1 MLTRFFSASLTMPI
15 VTPIVTPI
23 APPMVTPISLLSI
36 HLFIILAMMTT
47 TSASRAA
54 GYIEPDYTTELFQLE
69 KIPLPQHRMQQLGK
83 SLVIVALRKHD
94 GSPIQQQATARLLL
108 LAMQLDPQNKRP
120 QEISQALVTGKN
132 PPASADH
139 LITKCTAD
147 IQNLQSLLSKPQAR
161 AEANQLALYMK
172 DACKTL
178 RPDGAKHQDGAD
190 WKGVLPALTAYKTP
204 IKNIPQAHIK
214 TNKASPPAPK
224 PTQPKKSTPHFH
236 LVKQS
241 IQLPIPIPITIEKK
255 NEDLEALLSDD
266 QDSDQDPEKIEEQE
280 TTEAGEVVKAMTLAS
295 MTLKLSPCKAEE
307 ATTPFISIL
316 HSDVPML
323 ELDQLLKQLIKD
335 RHSILPHFKGVINF
349 PDGSHGMGNQLAIAG
364 PLALMLEGSLAN
376 SPLRDDLC
384 LLADINAKGDV
395 IEPDNFWQ
403 LLTALRQVSHGGR
416 LIVSA
421 ESAEIMQ
428 QLLVYKEPD
437 FFTRW
442 EVLSVTDI
450 DQALAAAILQ
460 SSADLGKAS
469 ELFASF
475 QDLSSKKTVT
485 QLAADHD
492 IRPALDEMVKLAP
505 EHLSA
510 KMLLLQGG
518 GKRPI
523 HLSERA
529 LRLELRPLID
539 ELNRV
544 LQFQTEQP
552 DKETEQPDSDELEKT
567 HEQIGVKLEQ
577 LEPFVSRDDDPIY
590 EDTLELAKDF
600 KKLASLR
607 ERMQNRYNNESARE
621 KAKLLFKDMKNQ
633 GAALAE
639 RISAPIEADIGPEPS
654 DKKE

>member
-15 VTPIVTPI
+15 VTPI
-23 APPMVTPISLLSI
+23 ALLSI
-36 HLFIILAMMTT
+36 LLSIILAMT
-47 TSASRAA
+47 TSVSRAA
-54 GYIEPDYTTELFQLE
+54 EYIEPDHTTELFQLE

-120 QEISQALVTGKN
+120 QEISQALVTGKS
-132 PPASADH
+132 PPTSADH
-139 LITKCTAD
+139 LIVKCTAD

-190 WKGVLPALTAYKTP
+190 WKGVLPALSAYKTP
-204 IKNIPQAHIK
+204 IKSIPQAPIK
-214 TNKASPPAPK
+214 PNKASPPAPK
-224 PTQPKKSTPHFH
+224 PTQAKKKAKKRTPHFH

-241 IQLPIPIPITIEKK
+241 IQLPITIPIPITIEKK

-307 ATTPFISIL
+307 ATTPLISLL

-323 ELDQLLKQLIKD
+323 ELDELLKQLIKG
-335 RHSILPHFKGVINF
+335 RHSILPHFKGTINF

-421 ESAEIMQ
+421 ESAEMMQ
-428 QLLVYKEPD
+428 QLLVFKEPD

-442 EVLSVTDI
+442 EVLSASDI
-450 DQALAAAILQ
+450 DQALAAAIQQ
-460 SSADLGKAS
+460 SSADLSKAS

-485 QLAADHD
+485 QLAADHNF
-492 IRPALDEMVKLAP
+492 RPALDEMVKLAP

-510 KMLLLQGG
+510 NMLLLQGG

-544 LQFQTEQP
+544 LQFQA
-552 DKETEQPDSDELEKT
+552 EQPDSDELEKT
-567 HEQIGVKLEQ
+567 HEQISLKLEQ
-577 LEPFVSRDDDPIY
+577 LEPLVSRDDGPLY

-600 KKLASLR
+600 EKLASLR
-607 ERMQNRYNNESARE
+607 ERIQNRHNNKSTRE
-621 KAKLLFKDMKNQ
+621 KAQLLFEDMKNQ

-639 RISAPIEADIGPEPS
+639 RISAPIGADIDPEPA

>member
-1 MLTRFFSASLTMPI
+1 MKHEMERRAPSSSSFSHCVCVCVCVCVCLSLC
-15 VTPIVTPI
+15 VCV
-23 APPMVTPISLLSI
+23 SL
-36 HLFIILAMMTT
+36 
-47 TSASRAA
+47 
-54 GYIEPDYTTELFQLE
+54 
-69 KIPLPQHRMQQLGK
+69 
-83 SLVIVALRKHD
+83 SLCVCGCVGA
-94 GSPIQQQATARLLL
+94 
-108 LAMQLDPQNKRP
+108 
-120 QEISQALVTGKN
+120 
-132 PPASADH
+132 ADH
-139 LITKCTAD
+139 LIVKCTAY

-190 WKGVLPALTAYKTP
+190 WKSVLPALATYKNP
-204 IKNIPQAHIK
+204 IKSIPRAPIK
-214 TNKASPPAPK
+214 PNKASPPAPK
-224 PTQPKKSTPHFH
+224 PTQAKKKAKKRTPHFH

-307 ATTPFISIL
+307 ATTPLISLL

-323 ELDQLLKQLIKD
+323 ELDELLKQLIKG
-335 RHSILPHFKGVINF
+335 RHSILPHFKGTINF
-349 PDGSHGMGNQLAIAG
+349 PDGSYGMGNQLAIAG

-421 ESAEIMQ
+421 ESAEMMQ
-428 QLLVYKEPD
+428 QLLVFKEPD

-442 EVLSVTDI
+442 EVLSASDI
-450 DQALAAAILQ
+450 DQALAAAIQQ
-460 SSADLGKAS
+460 SSADLSKAS

-485 QLAADHD
+485 QLAADHNF
-492 IRPALDEMVKLAP
+492 RPALDEMVKLAP

-510 KMLLLQGG
+510 NMLLLQGG

-523 HLSERA
+523 HLSEKA

-544 LQFQTEQP
+544 LQFQA
-552 DKETEQPDSDELEKT
+552 EQPDSDELEKT
-567 HEQIGVKLEQ
+567 HEQISLKLEQ
-577 LEPFVSRDDDPIY
+577 LEPLVSRDDGPLY

-600 KKLASLR
+600 EKLASLR
-607 ERMQNRYNNESARE
+607 ERIQNRHNNKSTRE
-621 KAKLLFKDMKNQ
+621 KAQLLFEDMKNQ

-639 RISAPIEADIGPEPS
+639 RISAPIGADINPEPA

>member
-1 MLTRFFSASLTMPI
+1 
-15 VTPIVTPI
+15 
-23 APPMVTPISLLSI
+23 MVTPISLLSI

-54 GYIEPDYTTELFQLE
+54 GYIEPDHTTELFQLE

-120 QEISQALVTGKN
+120 QEISQALVTGKS

-139 LITKCTAD
+139 LIVKCTAD

-190 WKGVLPALTAYKTP
+190 WKGVLPALSAYKTP
-204 IKNIPQAHIK
+204 IKSIPQAPIK
-214 TNKASPPAPK
+214 PNKASPPAPK
-224 PTQPKKSTPHFH
+224 PTQAKKSTPHFH

-307 ATTPFISIL
+307 ATTPFISLL

-323 ELDQLLKQLIKD
+323 ELDELLKQLIKG
-335 RHSILPHFKGVINF
+335 RHSILPHFKGAINF

-421 ESAEIMQ
+421 ESAEMMQ
-428 QLLVYKEPD
+428 QLLVFKEPD

-442 EVLSVTDI
+442 EVLSASDI
-450 DQALAAAILQ
+450 DQALAAAIQQ
-460 SSADLGKAS
+460 SSADLSKAS

-485 QLAADHD
+485 QLAADH
-492 IRPALDEMVKLAP
+492 
-505 EHLSA
+505 
-510 KMLLLQGG
+510 
-518 GKRPI
+518 
-523 HLSERA
+523 
-529 LRLELRPLID
+529 
-539 ELNRV
+539 N
-544 LQFQTEQP
+544 
-552 DKETEQPDSDELEKT
+552 
-567 HEQIGVKLEQ
+567 
-577 LEPFVSRDDDPIY
+577 Y
-590 EDTLELAKDF
+590 
-600 KKLASLR
+600 
-607 ERMQNRYNNESARE
+607 SAR
-621 KAKLLFKDMKNQ
+621 L
-633 GAALAE
+633 
-639 RISAPIEADIGPEPS
+639 R
-654 DKKE
+654 

>member
-1 MLTRFFSASLTMPI
+1 MPI
-15 VTPIVTPI
+15 VTPI
-23 APPMVTPISLLSI
+23 ALLSI
-36 HLFIILAMMTT
+36 LLSIILAMT
-47 TSASRAA
+47 TSVSRAA
-54 GYIEPDYTTELFQLE
+54 EYIEPDHTTELFQLE

-120 QEISQALVTGKN
+120 QEISQALVTGKS
-132 PPASADH
+132 PPTSADH
-139 LITKCTAD
+139 LIVKCTAD

-190 WKGVLPALTAYKTP
+190 WKGVLPALSAYKTP
-204 IKNIPQAHIK
+204 IKSIPQAPIK
-214 TNKASPPAPK
+214 PNKASPPAPK
-224 PTQPKKSTPHFH
+224 PTQAKKKAKKRTPHFH

-241 IQLPIPIPITIEKK
+241 IQLPITIPIPITIEKK

-307 ATTPFISIL
+307 ATTPLISLL

-323 ELDQLLKQLIKD
+323 ELDELLKQLIKG
-335 RHSILPHFKGVINF
+335 RHSILPHFKGTINF

-421 ESAEIMQ
+421 ESAEMMQ
-428 QLLVYKEPD
+428 QLLVFKEPD

-442 EVLSVTDI
+442 EVLSASDI
-450 DQALAAAILQ
+450 DQALAAAIQQ
-460 SSADLGKAS
+460 SSADLSKAS

-485 QLAADHD
+485 QLAADHNF
-492 IRPALDEMVKLAP
+492 RPALDEMVKLAP

-510 KMLLLQGG
+510 NMLLLQGG

-544 LQFQTEQP
+544 LQFQA
-552 DKETEQPDSDELEKT
+552 EQPDSDELEKT
-567 HEQIGVKLEQ
+567 HEQISLKLEQ
-577 LEPFVSRDDDPIY
+577 LEPLVSRDDGPLY

-600 KKLASLR
+600 EKLASLR
-607 ERMQNRYNNESARE
+607 ERIQNRHNNKSTRE
-621 KAKLLFKDMKNQ
+621 KAQLLFEDMKNQ

-639 RISAPIEADIGPEPS
+639 RISAPIGADINPEPA

>member
-15 VTPIVTPI
+15 VTPI
-23 APPMVTPISLLSI
+23 ALLSI
-36 HLFIILAMMTT
+36 LLSIILAMT
-47 TSASRAA
+47 TSVSRAA
-54 GYIEPDYTTELFQLE
+54 EYIEPDHTTELFQLE

-120 QEISQALVTGKN
+120 QEISQALVTGKS
-132 PPASADH
+132 PPTSADH
-139 LITKCTAD
+139 LIVKCTAD

-190 WKGVLPALTAYKTP
+190 WKGVLPALSAYKTP
-204 IKNIPQAHIK
+204 IKSIPQAPIK
-214 TNKASPPAPK
+214 PNKASPPAPK
-224 PTQPKKSTPHFH
+224 PTQAKKKAKKRTPHFH

-241 IQLPIPIPITIEKK
+241 IQLPITIPIPITIEKK

-307 ATTPFISIL
+307 ATTPLISLL

-323 ELDQLLKQLIKD
+323 ELDELLKQLIKG
-335 RHSILPHFKGVINF
+335 RHSILPHFKGTINF

-421 ESAEIMQ
+421 ESAEMMQ
-428 QLLVYKEPD
+428 QLLVFKEPD

-442 EVLSVTDI
+442 EVLSASDI
-450 DQALAAAILQ
+450 DQALAAAIQQ
-460 SSADLGKAS
+460 SSADLSKAS

-485 QLAADHD
+485 QLAADHNF
-492 IRPALDEMVKLAP
+492 RPALDEMVKLAP

-510 KMLLLQGG
+510 NMLLLQGG

-544 LQFQTEQP
+544 LQFQA
-552 DKETEQPDSDELEKT
+552 EQPDSDELEKT
-567 HEQIGVKLEQ
+567 HEQISLKLEQ
-577 LEPFVSRDDDPIY
+577 LEPLVSRDDGPLY

-600 KKLASLR
+600 EKLASLR
-607 ERMQNRYNNESARE
+607 ERIQNRHNNKSTRE
-621 KAKLLFKDMKNQ
+621 KAQLLFEDMKNQ

-639 RISAPIEADIGPEPS
+639 RISAPIGADINPEPA

>member
-1 MLTRFFSASLTMPI
+1 MLTRFFSASLTM
-15 VTPIVTPI
+15 PIVTPI

-54 GYIEPDYTTELFQLE
+54 GYIEPDHTTELFQLE

-120 QEISQALVTGKN
+120 QEISQALAAGKN

-161 AEANQLALYMK
+161 AEANQLARYLK

-178 RPDGAKHQDGAD
+178 RPDTSKHQDSAN
-190 WKGVLPALTAYKTP
+190 WKGVLPALSAYKTP
-204 IKNIPQAHIK
+204 IKNIPQAPPK
-214 TNKASPPAPK
+214 PNKASPPPPK
-224 PTQPKKSTPHFH
+224 PTQAKKSAPRFH
-236 LVKQS
+236 LVEQS
-241 IQLPIPIPITIEKK
+241 IYLPISIQKK
-255 NEDLEALLSDD
+255 NEDLEALLAD
-266 QDSDQDPEKIEEQE
+266 DQDPEKGEEQE
-280 TTEAGEVVKAMTLAS
+280 ASETVKAMTLAS
-295 MTLKLSPCKAEE
+295 MILKLNPCQPEE
-307 ATTPFISIL
+307 ATKPFISL
-316 HSDVPML
+316 SYSDVPML
-323 ELDQLLKQLIKD
+323 ELDPLIKQLIKG

-349 PDGSHGMGNQLAIAG
+349 PDGNHRSGNQLALAG
-364 PLALMLEGSLAN
+364 PLALMLEASLAN

-395 IEPDNFWQ
+395 IEPDNFWE

-428 QLLVYKEPD
+428 QLLVYKEPE
-437 FFTRW
+437 FFTQW
-442 EVLSVTDI
+442 EVFSVSNI
-450 DQALAAAILQ
+450 DQALAAAIEQ
-460 SSADLGKAS
+460 SSADLSKAS

-475 QDLSSKKTVT
+475 QELSSNKTLT
-485 QLAADHD
+485 QLAADHN
-492 IRPALDEMVKLAP
+492 IRPALDEMVQLAP

-510 KMLLLQGG
+510 NMLLLQGG
-518 GKRPI
+518 GKRPT

-539 ELNRV
+539 ELNSG
-544 LQFQTEQP
+544 LQF
-552 DKETEQPDSDELEKT
+552 ETEQPNSDELEKT
-567 HEQIGVKLEQ
+567 HEQIRVKLEQ
-577 LEPFVSRDDDPIY
+577 LEPLVSRDDDPLY
-590 EDTLELAKDF
+590 EDTVELVKDL

-607 ERMQNRYNNESARE
+607 KRIQKRNNNESTRE
-621 KAKLLFKDMKNQ
+621 KAAELFEDIKNH

-639 RISAPIEADIGPEPS
+639 RISAPIDADIDSEPA
-654 DKKE
+654 EQTQ

>member
-1 MLTRFFSASLTMPI
+1 
-15 VTPIVTPI
+15 
-23 APPMVTPISLLSI
+23 
-36 HLFIILAMMTT
+36 
-47 TSASRAA
+47 
-54 GYIEPDYTTELFQLE
+54 
-69 KIPLPQHRMQQLGK
+69 
-83 SLVIVALRKHD
+83 
-94 GSPIQQQATARLLL
+94 
-108 LAMQLDPQNKRP
+108 
-120 QEISQALVTGKN
+120 
-132 PPASADH
+132 
-139 LITKCTAD
+139 
-147 IQNLQSLLSKPQAR
+147 
-161 AEANQLALYMK
+161 
-172 DACKTL
+172 
-178 RPDGAKHQDGAD
+178 
-190 WKGVLPALTAYKTP
+190 
-204 IKNIPQAHIK
+204 
-214 TNKASPPAPK
+214 
-224 PTQPKKSTPHFH
+224 
-236 LVKQS
+236 
-241 IQLPIPIPITIEKK
+241 
-255 NEDLEALLSDD
+255 
-266 QDSDQDPEKIEEQE
+266 
-280 TTEAGEVVKAMTLAS
+280 
-295 MTLKLSPCKAEE
+295 
-307 ATTPFISIL
+307 
-316 HSDVPML
+316 ML
-323 ELDQLLKQLIKD
+323 ELDPLLKQLIKG
-335 RHSILPHFKGVINF
+335 RHSILPHFKGTINF

-384 LLADINAKGDV
+384 LLADINAKGDI

-450 DQALAAAILQ
+450 DQALAAAIEQ
-460 SSADLGKAS
+460 SSADLTKAS

-639 RISAPIEADIGPEPS
+639 RISAPIEAAIGPEPS